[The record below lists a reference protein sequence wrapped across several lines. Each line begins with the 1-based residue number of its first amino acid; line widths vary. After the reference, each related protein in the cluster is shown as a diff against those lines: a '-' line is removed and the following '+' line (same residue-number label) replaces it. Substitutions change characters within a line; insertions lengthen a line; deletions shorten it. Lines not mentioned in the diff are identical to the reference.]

1 MANRKSKTERF
12 LVVVDESPGSK
23 RALGYAGRVLGG
35 RRNCAIILLHLLL
48 PLPPEL
54 LEFGGAENPQ
64 KEQKLE
70 AELRSDQQAWIR
82 SARNSAKSALA
93 GAVQQLHKAG
103 IPRGAIHVVFS
114 HPTRDRDAATTVLE
128 HARGKRCH
136 TIVIGHAAHSWFREL
151 AGGDLAEHLLRHGKG
166 FTVWVVQ

>member
-23 RALGYAGRVLGG
+23 RALDYAGKVLGG
-35 RRNCAIILLHLLL
+35 RRNFAIILLHLLP

-54 LEFGGAENPQ
+54 LEFGGAENPRQ
-64 KEQKLE
+64 EQKLE
-70 AELRSDQQAWIR
+70 AELRVDQQAWIR
-82 SARNSAKSALA
+82 SARTSAKSFLTSAI
-93 GAVQQLHKAG
+93 QQLHKAG
-103 IPRGAIHVVFS
+103 VARDAIHLAFS
-114 HPTRDRDAATTVLE
+114 HPARDRDATTVLE

-151 AGGDLAEHLLRHGKG
+151 AGGDLAEHLLRQGKG